1 MIHAMFQDL
10 QLAPPD
16 PILGLTAAFKED
28 PRANKINLSVG
39 VYQDSAG
46 RTPVLECVKAAERRM
61 AERESTKDY
70 LPIDGSGEYNTRVR
84 ALMLG
89 EKHEAATSGRALTA
103 HTPGG
108 TAALRVAAD
117 FIKQKFPTAS
127 VWLSKPTWANHPSIF
142 EAAGVPTKTYAYFDA
157 ASSKLDIDAM
167 LSDLKRI
174 PAGDVVLLHGCCHNP
189 SGIDP
194 TRAEWKRI
202 ADVVHARSLLPLV
215 DFAYQGFG
223 DGLDEDAVGLLELC
237 RPGSELLIANSFSKN
252 FGLYCERVGGL
263 TVVAANADAAKA
275 AMSHVKRAIRANYSN
290 PPLHGAAIVG
300 TILGD
305 AELRKRWLVEL
316 AQMRDRINGMR
327 HTFVETMKRKTPQR
341 DFSFIAGQRGMFSF
355 SGLTPAQVDELRSKH
370 AIYIVGNGRINVA
383 GMTPANLEP
392 LCDAIASVL

>member
-1 MIHAMFQDL
+1 MFESL
-10 QLAPPD
+10 QMAPPD
-16 PILGLTAAFKED
+16 PILGLTAAFRED

-39 VYQDSAG
+39 VYQDAAG
-46 RTPVLECVKAAERRM
+46 RTPVLNCVKEAEKRM
-61 AERESTKDY
+61 AQREGTKDY
-70 LPIDGSGEYNTRVR
+70 LPIDGGPDYNNRVR
-84 ALMLG
+84 GLMFG

-117 FIKQKFPTAS
+117 FIKQKFPNAT
-127 VWLSKPTWANHPSIF
+127 VWMSKPTWANHPSIF
-142 EAAGVPTKTYAYFDA
+142 EAAGVATKSYAYFDA
-157 ASSKLDIDAM
+157 GSSKLDIDAM

-174 PAGDVVLLHGCCHNP
+174 PADDVVLLHGCCHNP

-194 TRAEWKRI
+194 TPDQWKRI
-202 ADVVHARSLLPLV
+202 ADVVYERKLLPLV

-223 DGLDEDAVGLLELC
+223 DGLDEDSVGLLELT
-237 RPGSELLIANSFSKN
+237 RPGCEMLVANSFSKN
-252 FGLYCERVGGL
+252 FGLYSERVGGL
-263 TVVAANADAAKA
+263 TVVAANADAAKT

-290 PPLHGAAIVG
+290 PPLHGAAIVS

-305 AELRKRWLVEL
+305 AELRKGWLVEL

-327 HTFVETMKRKTPQR
+327 QTFVDTMKRKAPQR
-341 DFSFIAGQRGMFSF
+341 NFSFIATQRGMFSF

-383 GMTPANLEP
+383 GMTSANLEP